1 MYYLLLDGFAELLND
16 NFRPPSIK
24 LDQADEQSSLELNLL
39 IWSDTINLSLQLI
52 RNVVRISHTAGGG
65 FSRCIV

>member
-1 MYYLLLDGFAELLND
+1 MAHHKHLPISEMYYLLLDGFAELLND

-39 IWSDTINLSLQLI
+39 I
-52 RNVVRISHTAGGG
+52 
-65 FSRCIV
+65 